1 MVWESVLTYIPLIVS
16 ILISFAIASI
26 LAMITR
32 KYFSRL
38 IKEHI
43 IKQYPERETAF
54 RLIQRLIIIGIYLAA
69 AAISAS
75 IIFPGLGA
83 YAISFLVGA
92 GFLAIV
98 IGMAASRV
106 IGNIISGVNVIL
118 TRPIRIGD
126 AVMLRGEF
134 GFVEDITLRHTVIR
148 TWDNRRMMI
157 PNAVLDDEVII
168 NYSIKDPKK
177 LAPIKLSVPYDTDV
191 EKVAKIMV
199 EEAKKHPNVLP
210 ELEPIFQVLDFEQ
223 GAITLRLLFLAK
235 DQSTAFD
242 TACAIRR
249 AVKKRFDEEGIRIS
263 CPTSVQYGVEYQAG
277 VDMTLSPE
285 DYELLKKK
293 VGKVLQRNLN

>member
-1 MVWESVLTYIPLIVS
+1 MNWELVLTYIPLVVS
-16 ILISFAIASI
+16 ILITFAIASI
-26 LAMITR
+26 LALITR
-32 KYFSRL
+32 KYFGRL

-54 RLIQRLIIIGIYLAA
+54 RLIQRCVVIGIYLAA

-75 IIFPGLGA
+75 LIFPGLGA
-83 YAISFLVGA
+83 YAVSLLIGA
-92 GFLAIV
+92 GFLGIV

-106 IGNIISGVNVIL
+106 IGNIISGFNVIL
-118 TRPIRIGD
+118 TRPIRVGD

-134 GFVEDITLRHTVIR
+134 GFIEDITLRHTVIR

-177 LAPIKLSVPYDTDV
+177 LAPIVVSVPYDTDL

-199 EEAKKHPNVLP
+199 EEAKKHPDVLP
-210 ELEPIFQVLDFEQ
+210 ELEPIFQVLDFGE

-235 DQSTAFD
+235 DQPTAFN
-242 TACAIRR
+242 TACALRR
-249 AVKKRFDEEGIRIS
+249 TIKKRFDEEGIRIS
-263 CPTSVQYGVEYQAG
+263 CPVRYVIPAEK
-277 VDMTLSPE
+277 PE
-285 DYELLKKK
+285 
-293 VGKVLQRNLN
+293 